1 MRTVGLRRR
10 PTADLGWVSRTTRCT
25 ATGWPRERRNLS
37 SRLAGSLSCTLGER
51 PPPVDDLRSLPDEV
65 AVVVVLVGPP
75 LIAVAVHGPVD
86 VLALDG
92 EQSPRAQQKMVDLA
106 AAVTVAPQQRPVI
119 PENPAEY
126 GHGYGLALHSG
137 PEDLFLIGGPA
148 DRESRPRNAAPP
160 LTPHAQSAPQPHQ
173 PAALSTSLIPRLPC
187 LLNPHP
193 VPRQCVLVLGSR
205 PLLAGQPAPG
215 ACWSMTAGWLDS
227 STIRMTQPPCA
238 RCFRR
243 DSATPPIAA
252 NHSRSRR
259 GR

>member
-1 MRTVGLRRR
+1 MGEQDYPLH
-10 PTADLGWVSRTTRCT
+10 
-25 ATGWPRERRNLS
+25 RN
-37 SRLAGSLSCTLGER
+37 RLAARAQEPFQPAGRLVELHAR
-51 PPPVDDLRSLPDEV
+51 RAPPLVNDLRSLPDEV

-119 PENPAEY
+119 PEDPAEY

-173 PAALSTSLIPRLPC
+173 PAALSTSLLPRLPC

-215 ACWSMTAGWLDS
+215 CLLQHDGGMVGQLNYPHDTAAL
-227 STIRMTQPPCA
+227 
-238 RCFRR
+238 
-243 DSATPPIAA
+243 
-252 NHSRSRR
+252 RSLL
-259 GR
+259 